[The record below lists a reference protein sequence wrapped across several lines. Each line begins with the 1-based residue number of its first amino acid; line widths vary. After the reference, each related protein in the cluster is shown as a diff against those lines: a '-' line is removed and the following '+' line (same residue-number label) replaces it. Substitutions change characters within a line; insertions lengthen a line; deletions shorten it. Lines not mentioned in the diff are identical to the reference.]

1 MSSRL
6 ALVLFHFSLPRFFEK
21 NYFGLIPVV
30 RQRGQF
36 ADLGVFAV
44 P

>member
-6 ALVLFHFSLPRFFEK
+6 ALVLFRFSLARSFEK
-21 NYFGLIPVV
+21 DYSSLIPVV

-36 ADLGVFAV
+36 ADLGVFAL